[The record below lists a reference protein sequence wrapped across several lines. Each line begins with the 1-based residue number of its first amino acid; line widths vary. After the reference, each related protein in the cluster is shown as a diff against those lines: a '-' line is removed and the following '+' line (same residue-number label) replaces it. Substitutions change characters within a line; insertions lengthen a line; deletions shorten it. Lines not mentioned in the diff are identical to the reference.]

1 MIKVD
6 NSIPSRIFLLSSLVI
21 FVCFTLFSDYL
32 SDFIAYGVKYITI
45 NSFNFRELGFI
56 RGFSRSFLSE
66 IIIDL
71 GLFTIIGL
79 SFFKY
84 PKAFFSVNFS
94 KQDDSESMWWV
105 FFRVF
110 RNCLLTSIVL
120 MFFVAI
126 LQGLLWWLPQFL
138 FGFYAQPHHPEYIMD
153 FTAHEPSQW
162 DHLFKNNKKVHV
174 TFDQVFKMYF
184 PWIASINFSLI
195 LLLLVRIGIFV
206 TIIKTFFR
214 RSLNSFII
222 FLVLLP
228 IIFFA
233 SKIFI
238 SEEQIQD
245 LSNQEIEESIS
256 KKDLPSGSKAIEVP
270 KIHIEVYDS
279 QTGETTTSN

>member
-6 NSIPSRIFLLSSLVI
+6 NSIPSRIFLLSFLVI
-21 FVCFTLFSDYL
+21 FIVFTLLADYL
-32 SDFIAYGVKYITI
+32 SDFIASGVKYITI
-45 NSFNFRELGFI
+45 NSFNFRELGFV

-79 SFFKY
+79 SFFKC
-84 PKAFFSVNFS
+84 PKAFFFVNLS
-94 KQDDSESMWWV
+94 KQDGSESMWWV
-105 FFRVF
+105 FFRVV

-120 MFFVAI
+120 MFFVAL
-126 LQGLLWWLPQFL
+126 LQGLFWWLPQLL

-153 FTAHEPSQW
+153 FAVHEPSQW
-162 DHLFKNNKKVHV
+162 DHLFKNNKRIHI
-174 TFDQVFKMYF
+174 TFDAVFKMYF
-184 PWIASINFSLI
+184 PWVSSINFSLI
-195 LLLLVRIGIFV
+195 FLLLVRIGIFI

-214 RSLNSFII
+214 KSINSFVI
-222 FLVLLP
+222 FLALLP
-228 IIFFA
+228 LIFFA
-233 SKIFI
+233 SKIFVP
-238 SEEQIQD
+238 EEQIQD

-256 KKDLPSGSKAIEVP
+256 KKDLPSGSKAKEVP